1 MTIKAAGLSAFV
13 FAAWVSLAA
22 AGPVAD
28 AAARAEA
35 LQAQGDVVGA
45 LDALNEAVD
54 TIWREGPLAF
64 RSIAVVDSAGG
75 FGVFEENA
83 DPTFRPDEKL
93 TVYVEPVGF
102 GYGAADGGIGFT
114 IDLSIENEAG
124 QVLGEKDGVFTI
136 EASVPAGRREFFM
149 TLTFEVPFLRP
160 GAYSAVFTVHDDNS
174 DKTGDFTVPF
184 QIALPAAE

>member
-1 MTIKAAGLSAFV
+1 MIIKAAGLSAFA
-13 FAAWVSLAA
+13 FAAWTSLAA

-35 LQAQGDVVGA
+35 LQQGGDLIGA

-54 TIWREGPLAF
+54 ALWSEGPLAF
-64 RSIAVVDSAGG
+64 RSIAVVESASG
-75 FGVFEENA
+75 FGVYDEEA

-102 GYGAADGGIGFT
+102 GYGTGDGGIGFT

-124 QVLGEKDGVFTI
+124 QVLGEEDGVFTI
-136 EASVPAGRREFFM
+136 SAPVPAGRREFFM

-160 GAYSAVFTVHDDNS
+160 GAYSAVFSVHDDNS
-174 DKTGDFTVPF
+174 DKTGNFAVPF
-184 QIALPAAE
+184 QLALPVAE

>member
-1 MTIKAAGLSAFV
+1 MTIKAVGLSAFV
-13 FAAWVSLAA
+13 FAAWASLAA

-35 LQAQGDVVGA
+35 LQAEGDVVGA

-54 TIWREGPLAF
+54 TVWNDGPLAF
-64 RSIAVVDSAGG
+64 RSIAVVESASG

-102 GYGAADGGIGFT
+102 
-114 IDLSIENEAG
+114 
-124 QVLGEKDGVFTI
+124 V
-136 EASVPAGRREFFM
+136 R
-149 TLTFEVPFLRP
+149 LTMP
-160 GAYSAVFTVHDDNS
+160 G
-174 DKTGDFTVPF
+174 
-184 QIALPAAE
+184 